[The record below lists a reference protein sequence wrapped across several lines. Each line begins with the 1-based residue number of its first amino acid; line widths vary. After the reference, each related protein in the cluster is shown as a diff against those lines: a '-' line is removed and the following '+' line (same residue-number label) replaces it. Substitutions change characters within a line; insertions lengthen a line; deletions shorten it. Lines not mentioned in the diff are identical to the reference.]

1 MRSIDR
7 RAIALSALGWLAACD
22 MIALDDEIAPIEA
35 EPLYE
40 QISIVKRDL
49 RIAVEAAGV
58 IEPVTTVEVKS
69 KASGEILELNVDTG
83 DRVDESALLARI
95 DQRVLNNTLEQA
107 RASLEVAEARLANAR
122 SQLDRVE
129 SLYERKAVSKSDYET
144 STLEHATAKSEVV
157 RSEIQVEN
165 AVIQLGDSDVLAP
178 ISGTVIERAVEQGT
192 VISSPMGSVSGG
204 TLLLKMADLSR
215 VQVRMLVDEIDI
227 GKVQPGV
234 GATVIV
240 AAFANRPFRGEVV
253 KVEPQ
258 AVVEQNVTMFPVLI
272 DIENSEGLLKPGMNA
287 DVEVVIDERNAVLV
301 VPNAALRTEADVE
314 SAGAVLGFAP
324 DEVREMLAA
333 STLPERASRRGEG
346 SPNPAAAGELSAG
359 DRERMTALREKFQR
373 GEQPNAEDRALMQ
386 KLRGAGRGP
395 GGRPGGQRNA
405 RQRTRAMGGDYIVF
419 AERAGKVQALRVRTG
434 ITDMDRS
441 EVIAGL
447 EEGDAVLILPSASL
461 VRAQE
466 QFQERMS
473 GRVGIPGL
481 SRGR

>member
-1 MRSIDR
+1 MLSIDR
-7 RAIALSALGWLAACD
+7 RAIALFAIGALAACD
-22 MIALDDEIAPIEA
+22 MVGLEEEVVDVEAAPI
-35 EPLYE
+35 YE
-40 QISIVKRDL
+40 QISIVRRDL

-58 IEPVTTVEVKS
+58 VEPVTTVEVKS

-83 DRVDESALLARI
+83 DRIDEGALLARI

-107 RASLEVAEARLANAR
+107 KASLEVAEARLANAE
-122 SQLDRVE
+122 SQLERVE
-129 SLYERKAVSKSDYET
+129 SLYERKAVSKSDYEM

-178 ISGTVIERAVEQGT
+178 ISGTIIERAVEQGT

-234 GATVIV
+234 LATVVV
-240 AAFANRPFRGEVV
+240 AAFPSRPFRGEVI

-258 AVVEQNVTMFPVLI
+258 AVDQQNVTMFPVLI
-272 DIENSEGLLKPGMNA
+272 DIDNREGLLKPGMNA
-287 DVEVVIDERNAVLV
+287 DVEVVIDERNGVLV

-314 SAGAVLGFAP
+314 PAGSVLGFAP

-333 STLPERASRRGEG
+333 STLPARSGSTGEG
-346 SPNPAAAGELSAG
+346 SANAGPGELSAE
-359 DRERMTALREKFQR
+359 DRQRMAALREKFQR
-373 GEQPNAEDRALMQ
+373 GEQPDAEDRALMQ
-386 KLRGAGRGP
+386 KMRASGRGP

-405 RQRTRAMGGDYIVF
+405 RQRPRAMGGDYIVF
-419 AERAGKVQALRVRTG
+419 AERAGEVIALRVRTG
-434 ITDMDRS
+434 ITDMERS

-461 VRAQE
+461 VRAQD
-466 QFQERMS
+466 QFRERMS
-473 GRVGIPGL
+473 GRMGIPGL

>member
-1 MRSIDR
+1 MWVDGR
-7 RAIALSALGWLAACD
+7 RGLGLVILGVVAGCD
-22 MIALDDEIAPIEA
+22 VATLDEA
-35 EPLYE
+35 VGEGQIEPLYE
-40 QISIVKRDL
+40 QIAVVRRDM

-69 KASGEILELNVDTG
+69 KASGEILELNADTG
-83 DRVDESALLARI
+83 DRVDAGSLLARI

-107 RASLEVAEARLANAR
+107 RATLDVARARLTNAQ
-122 SQLDRVE
+122 SQLERVE
-129 SLYERKAVSKSDYET
+129 SLFERKAISKSDYET

-178 ISGTVIERAVEQGT
+178 ISGTIIERTVEQGT

-234 GATVIV
+234 TATVIV
-240 AAFANRPFRGEVV
+240 AAYPNRPFRGAVL

-258 AVVEQNVTMFPVLI
+258 AVAEQNVTMFPVLI
-272 DIENSEGLLKPGMNA
+272 DIENAEGLLRPGMNA
-287 DVEVVIDERNAVLV
+287 EVEVVMEERTGVLV
-301 VPNAALRTEADVE
+301 VANAALRTEADVE
-314 SAGAVLGFAP
+314 SAGAVLGFSGDDVQA
-324 DEVREMLAA
+324 MLAQ
-333 STLPERASRRGEG
+333 SSLPPRGDGAERAAS
-346 SPNPAAAGELSAG
+346 AGAGDLSAE
-359 DRERMTALREKFQR
+359 DRERMAAIRSKFQS
-373 GEQPNAEDRALMQ
+373 GEQPSAEDRAFLQ
-386 KLRGAGRGP
+386 KLRASGRLPSRGGGP
-395 GGRPGGQRNA
+395 RAQRPRP
-405 RQRTRAMGGDYIVF
+405 RAMGGDYIVF
-419 AERAGKVQALRVRTG
+419 AEREGALQAVRVRTG
-434 ITDMDRS
+434 ITDMERS
-441 EVIAGL
+441 EVVAGL

-466 QFQERMS
+466 RFQERMS